1 LQQKIITFF
10 FTLCYFINTLCF
22 MDFEKQDYCC
32 YCGNEVDPDD
42 LEYNKDEKACHEGCK
57 DLNENCNG
65 NYNIFHGVSC
75 NN

>member
-1 LQQKIITFF
+1 
-10 FTLCYFINTLCF
+10 